1 MPGLND
7 KCTLCRREGEKLY
20 LKGER
25 CFTTKCA
32 VVKRNYAPGVH
43 GQTSKTKLTD
53 YGKQLRDKQA
63 AKRLYGLRE
72 KQFSNYVFKAMKKK
86 ENTKEVLV
94 RLLESRLDNV
104 IFRLGY
110 APSRAAARQ
119 LVGHGFIFV
128 NGKKVDVA
136 SYQIRAK
143 DIITINTVKAN
154 KKLVNELKERIKTK
168 EVPTWIFLN
177 KDKLEGKVI
186 ELPKLDEGEKTFS
199 IQSVIEFYSR

>member
-1 MPGLND
+1 MPGLKD

-32 VVKRNYAPGVH
+32 VAKRPYAPGVH
-43 GQTSKTKLTD
+43 GQTSRTKLTD

-72 KQFSNYVFKAMKKK
+72 KQFSNYVFKAMTKK
-86 ENTKEVLV
+86 ENTKNVLIKY
-94 RLLESRLDNV
+94 LESRFDNV

-119 LVGHGFIFV
+119 LVGHGFFSV
-128 NGKKVDVA
+128 NGEKVNIP
-136 SYQIRAK
+136 SYQVRPK
-143 DIITINTVKAN
+143 DIITINPVKTN
-154 KKLVNELKERIKTK
+154 KKLVNDMKERIKTK
-168 EVPTWIFLN
+168 ETPIWIHL
-177 KDKLEGKVI
+177 DKTKMEGKI
-186 ELPKLDEGEKTFS
+186 LELPKLDEGEKTFS